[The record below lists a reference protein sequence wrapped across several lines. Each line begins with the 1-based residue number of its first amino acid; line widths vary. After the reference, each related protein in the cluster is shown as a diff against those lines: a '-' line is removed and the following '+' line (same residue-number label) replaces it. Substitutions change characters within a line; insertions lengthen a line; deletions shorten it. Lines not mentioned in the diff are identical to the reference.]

1 MEASAR
7 KTAWSALSFPAV
19 QKVHGQRPFSRLSQ
33 GPNLSPEARSG
44 CLVWF
49 NLLEK
54 AWEPGERVT
63 HYPRFKATSKETRQ
77 PTALRGAKQPTLSQ
91 PTWLGSTCTA
101 ALLHGQTVPAG
112 TLQAHPKS
120 ATTKLLAAAQFS
132 ALRRGLRKVRLCK
145 RKRAIQWPIAAGGR
159 SSALGGS
166 PA

>member
-1 MEASAR
+1 M
-7 KTAWSALSFPAV
+7 
-19 QKVHGQRPFSRLSQ
+19 
-33 GPNLSPEARSG
+33 
-44 CLVWF
+44 
-49 NLLEK
+49 
-54 AWEPGERVT
+54 VT

-120 ATTKLLAAAQFS
+120 ATTKLLAAAQSS

-159 SSALGGS
+159 SSALGALQWEVLSPRGS
-166 PA
+166 PHRKRAFQSRKTNVFYRKPVFSILKRAFSILESQHDEG